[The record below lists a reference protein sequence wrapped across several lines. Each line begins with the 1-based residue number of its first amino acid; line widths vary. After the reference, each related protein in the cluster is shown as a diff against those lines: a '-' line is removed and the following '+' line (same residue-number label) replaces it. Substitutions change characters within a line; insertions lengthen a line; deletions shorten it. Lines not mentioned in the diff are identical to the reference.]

1 MPIADISNLTE
12 STLGRNAWG
21 FFVGQNISRLL
32 LLMPQGAL
40 LVSWRPEFVSVMS
53 KITRRVIGQTTE
65 NFPILLVGIG
75 LISTILWT
83 STIMALAVE
92 RVWSMLWWV

>member
-1 MPIADISNLTE
+1 
-12 STLGRNAWG
+12 
-21 FFVGQNISRLL
+21 
-32 LLMPQGAL
+32 
-40 LVSWRPEFVSVMS
+40 MS
-53 KITRRVIGQTTE
+53 KITHRVIGQTTK

-92 RVWSMLWWV
+92 RVWSMLSWV